1 MSGEWRTEMEG
12 VGSWGYDDV
21 PMCAMNM
28 SLRSVDSR
36 LTLQS
41 KFRPPGAMP
50 PCSSTTCNAVSDWF
64 FSHHSFCSIA
74 ASGLWSFSHHSFCS
88 IAASGFLVVLVV
100 VCCCVAVSLFTLKY
114 HLIVLLNQN
123 SKTERGP
130 ERSCRINKQG
140 S

>member
-1 MSGEWRTEMEG
+1 MEG
-12 VGSWGYDDV
+12 VGGWGYDDV

-50 PCSSTTCNAVSDWF
+50 PCSSTTCNAVSDW
-64 FSHHSFCSIA
+64 SV
-74 ASGLWSFSHHSFCS
+74 SHHSFCS
-88 IAASGFLVVLVV
+88 IAASGFLVVVV
-100 VCCCVAVSLFTLKY
+100 VCCGCC
-114 HLIVLLNQN
+114 LLL
-123 SKTERGP
+123 
-130 ERSCRINKQG
+130 CG